1 MHYEQTR
8 RIQLTGRSSYIISI
22 PKRWAEE
29 IGLKPKDEVMIVRHG
44 LSTIQIIPKRAIKQQ
59 QREATIHIINKEA
72 VSNIVRKIISLYLRG
87 YNIINIRASNGR
99 LGPAI
104 KKDIKDTVRKL
115 LMGVEIT
122 SDSIDN
128 ITLHVLLNVMEL
140 SIDNAFK
147 RMLLL
152 AKSMLKGAML
162 AFKESN
168 VELAKEIIADDD
180 EVDRF
185 YFYIIRQ
192 LNIAIENEYL
202 LADMGLLRPT
212 HCLDYRLV
220 VKSIERVADHATN
233 IAQQVIESNVGIEQA
248 LIDSLINA
256 SDEAINIIDSAC
268 LALFKMDPVEAEES
282 IVKAKEFRIDVNLSS
297 YRMSNDSLYKAR
309 FIIDNIKRIVEY
321 ASDVGELVLN
331 MTIDNMKGSNVS
343 VELVNK

>member
-1 MHYEQTR
+1 MRYEQTR

-44 LSTIQIIPKRAIKQQ
+44 LSTIQIIPKQAIKQQ
-59 QREATIHIINKEA
+59 QREATIHIISKED
-72 VSNIVRKIISLYLRG
+72 VNSIIRKVISLYLRG
-87 YNIINIRASNGR
+87 YNVINIKAGKGR
-99 LGPAI
+99 LEPEL
-104 KKDIKDTVRKL
+104 KKSVKDTVRRL
-115 LMGVEIT
+115 LMGAEVT

-152 AKSMLKGAML
+152 TKSMLKGVML
-162 AFKESN
+162 ALKESN

-212 HCLDYRLV
+212 HCLDYRLI

-233 IAQQVIESNVGIEQA
+233 IAQQVIESNEIMDQVLVDKLIE
-248 LIDSLINA
+248 A
-256 SDEAINIIDSAC
+256 SDKAISILDGVC

-282 IVKAKEFRIDVNLSS
+282 IVKAKEFSIDVDLSS
-297 YRMSNDSLYKAR
+297 YRMSNSTLYKAR
-309 FIIDNIKRIVEY
+309 FVMDNIKRIVEY
-321 ASDVGELVLN
+321 ASDIGELVLN
-331 MTIDNMKGSNVS
+331 ITIDNMRSKGSI
-343 VELVNK
+343 ELVNK

>member
-1 MHYEQTR
+1 MRYEQTR

-44 LSTIQIIPKRAIKQQ
+44 LSTIQIIPKRAIKPQ
-59 QREATIHIINKEA
+59 QREATIHIINQEN
-72 VSNIVRKIISLYLRG
+72 VNSIIRKVISLYLRG
-87 YNIINIRASNGR
+87 YNVINIKADKGR
-99 LGPAI
+99 LEHEL
-104 KKDIKDTVRKL
+104 KKSVKDTVRRL
-115 LMGVEIT
+115 LMGAEVT

-152 AKSMLKGAML
+152 TKSMLKGVML
-162 AFKESN
+162 ALKESN

-212 HCLDYRLV
+212 HCLDYRLI
-220 VKSIERVADHATN
+220 VKSIERIADHATN
-233 IAQQVIESNVGIEQA
+233 IAQQVIESNEIMDQVLVDR
-248 LIDSLINA
+248 LIDA
-256 SDEAINIIDSAC
+256 SDKAISILDSAC

-282 IVKAKEFRIDVNLSS
+282 IVKAKEFSMDVDLST
-297 YRMSNDSLYKAR
+297 YRMSNSTLYKAR
-309 FIIDNIKRIVEY
+309 FVMDNIKRIVEY
-321 ASDVGELVLN
+321 ASDIGELVLN
-331 MTIDNMKGSNVS
+331 ITIDNMRSKGSI
-343 VELVNK
+343 ELVK